1 MTETVGAP
9 PPVALPSRKQ
19 VAIGSLVA
27 IAVGSVTAVFFVLPA
42 EFGVD
47 PTGFGEA
54 TGLTGLAASSSGQN
68 IYLQRGL
75 KRTNVLFPL
84 GASASPD
91 EATLRATL
99 AGKGI
104 AVPAGLHAR
113 TDHWEYELL
122 PYENIEMKY
131 RLAHGQPMIFSWHA
145 GKPLNYDM
153 HSVPDDG
160 GNEAT
165 ESFAITD
172 GPSQTAVYVAPFTG
186 IHGWF
191 WQNRTLE
198 NVTLTI
204 DAAGGFSGAVIF
216 NQSGEHPRTLADE
229 PAAEG
234 TATTPPA
241 P

>member
-1 MTETVGAP
+1 MTEAELIP
-9 PPVALPSRKQ
+9 PPVELPSRKQ

-27 IAVGSVTAVFFVLPA
+27 VVVGSITAVFFVLPA
-42 EFGVD
+42 ELGID

-54 TGLTGLAASSSGQN
+54 TGLTGLAASGSGEN

-75 KRTNVLFPL
+75 KRTNVLLPL
-84 GASASPD
+84 EATASPD
-91 EATLRATL
+91 QATLRSTL
-99 AGKGI
+99 ASKGL
-104 AVPAGLHAR
+104 AVPAGLQVR

-131 RLAHGQPMIFSWHA
+131 RLAQGQPMIFAWHA
-145 GKPLNYDM
+145 SKPLNYDM
-153 HSVPDDG
+153 HSVPDQG

-191 WQNRTLE
+191 WQNRSLE
-198 NVTLTI
+198 DVTLTI
-204 DAAGGFSGAVIF
+204 DTVGGFTGAVIF

-229 PAAEG
+229 PAQ
-234 TATTPPA
+234 PA